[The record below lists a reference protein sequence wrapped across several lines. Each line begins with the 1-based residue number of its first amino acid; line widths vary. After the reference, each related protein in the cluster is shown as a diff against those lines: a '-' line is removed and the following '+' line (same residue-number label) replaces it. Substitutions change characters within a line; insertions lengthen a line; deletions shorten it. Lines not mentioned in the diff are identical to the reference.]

1 MNVLMLAFYGEGNS
15 DREFLPPLIQRT
27 SKAILDDYANRMV
40 ELWDLKTIDKKSGSQ
55 DKAILEAAQEA
66 GERHA
71 LLIHNDADTR
81 GYWKTREELFE
92 PGNTLV
98 QKFSGWACQNLI
110 PVIPVREVEAWMLA
124 DLETLGR
131 ILGAKLDP
139 YMFNLSSGIA
149 AIEALGDPKRK
160 LNDIVRY
167 VNANRSRRRQQID
180 LQDRLEPLAR
190 QVNLHKLFELSAYRE
205 FVGDLARTL
214 EMLHFIPYNSTA
226 RLLEKNQF
234 SRYC

>member
-40 ELWDLKTIDKKSGSQ
+40 ELWDIKTINKKSGSQ

-71 LLIHNDADTR
+71 LLIHNDADAR
-81 GYWKTREELFE
+81 GYWKTRKKLFE
-92 PGNTLV
+92 PGYSLV
-98 QKFSGWACQNLI
+98 QEFSGWACQNLI
-110 PVIPVREVEAWMLA
+110 PVIPVHEVEAWMLA

-139 YMFNLSSGIA
+139 HMFNLSFGIA
-149 AIEALGDPKRK
+149 SIETLSDPKRK

-190 QVNLHKLFELSAYRE
+190 QIDLHKLFELSAYRE
-205 FVGDLARTL
+205 FVRELALIL
-214 EMLHFIPYNSTA
+214 EMLHFIPNNSTA

-234 SRYC
+234 SRYF